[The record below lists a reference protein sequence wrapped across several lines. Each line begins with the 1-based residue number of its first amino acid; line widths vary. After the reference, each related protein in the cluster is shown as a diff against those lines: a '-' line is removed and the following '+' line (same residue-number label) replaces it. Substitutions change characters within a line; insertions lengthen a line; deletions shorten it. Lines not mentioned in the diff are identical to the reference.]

1 MSNLVK
7 NILVPLDGSDLAT
20 QALPYAEE
28 IAMGSNAKLI
38 LLQVV
43 ETRKS
48 LVAVPNTA
56 GVTNAGAIVGSVSFG
71 TISSLGEEI
80 VHNQAMDRAKQ
91 NMDSLA
97 MSLHYRKVQAESDID
112 TGDPAIRIIDYAAS
126 NAIDLIVMSTHG
138 RTGVRRWT
146 YGSVAQKVLQAA
158 PCPVLI
164 VRPVASSTNEVE
176 AVSAPTLN

>member
-28 IAMGSNAKLI
+28 IAMGTNAKLI

-48 LVAVPNTA
+48 LVAVPNTG
-56 GVTNAGAIVGSVSFG
+56 GVTNAGAIVSSVGIG

-80 VHNQAMDRAKQ
+80 VHIQAMDQAKQ

-97 MSLHYRKVQAESDID
+97 TSLHYRRVQAESDID
-112 TGDPAIRIIDYAAS
+112 TGDPALRIIDYAAK

-138 RTGVRRWT
+138 RTGPNRWA
-146 YGSVAQKVLQAA
+146 YGSVATKVLQAA

-164 VRPVASSTNEVE
+164 VRPTTVSTN
-176 AVSAPTLN
+176 